1 MRIFASELSRCRV
14 FKAIFGWVAVFF
26 GFVLFIVVPI
36 MWILQAPIEKTER
49 DFVKE
54 YLYERFNFTPDTVD
68 KAYHSPY
75 QYVFPL
81 YEETIKEEIKY
92 VKNERVYQVFR
103 LADLRKINGKFYAK
117 GRLARMRCKGQCS
130 LIFDGYVKVRVA
142 QPKRYKFV
150 VEEVK

>member
-14 FKAIFGWVAVFF
+14 FKAVFGWIAVFF
-26 GFVLFIVVPI
+26 GFMLFVVVPSL
-36 MWILQAPIEKTER
+36 WILQAPIEKTER

-81 YEETIKEEIKY
+81 YEETIRDEVSY
-92 VKNERVYQVFR
+92 VKNEKIYQIFR
-103 LADLRKINGKFYAK
+103 LVDLKKIENRFYVK
-117 GRLARMRCKGQCS
+117 GRLSRMRCKQQCS
-130 LIFDGYVKVRVA
+130 LIIDGYVNVTIA
-142 QPKRYKFV
+142 QPKKFRFV